1 MNKSA
6 RCAPR
11 LNAREAAENAEMLLI
26 AAEQCAEILADLP
39 KTKANERLGPNRDGV
54 SGQATNGHQQEG
66 FKETL
71 IRTRRAA
78 ERLVTVPVVV
88 SRVRVIAAIMRGI
101 PRRLASALKRS
112 RTGCPSLEG
121 VRLGKRNQMPK
132 LPKRE
137 STESPTSRRTKLA
150 AQLRAENR
158 GLWKAARIPDFVVMR
173 EPDPPKPQQTVFL
186 GEAGTEQFVVD
197 THVNGKLLGSQKIH
211 DPFTRPTVLMS
222 LIDSCFRAFGTGFD
236 RGRPHSVLNLIAYC
250 MPAIRPAALLLRRA
264 VIA

>member
-11 LNAREAAENAEMLLI
+11 LNAREAAENAEMFLI

-88 SRVRVIAAIMRGI
+88 SRLVWG
-101 PRRLASALKRS
+101 
-112 RTGCPSLEG
+112 
-121 VRLGKRNQMPK
+121 
-132 LPKRE
+132 
-137 STESPTSRRTKLA
+137 
-150 AQLRAENR
+150 
-158 GLWKAARIPDFVVMR
+158 RIFA
-173 EPDPPKPQQTVFL
+173 K
-186 GEAGTEQFVVD
+186 
-197 THVNGKLLGSQKIH
+197 
-211 DPFTRPTVLMS
+211 
-222 LIDSCFRAFGTGFD
+222 
-236 RGRPHSVLNLIAYC
+236 
-250 MPAIRPAALLLRRA
+250 
-264 VIA
+264 

>member
-112 RTGCPSLEG
+112 RTGCPSLDSQTRPEEASERRRMG
-121 VRLGKRNQMPK
+121 SESVLRSEAVGRCRRPAWRRATLRVPFPPSLVPLGKRYQ
-132 LPKRE
+132 
-137 STESPTSRRTKLA
+137 SPGS
-150 AQLRAENR
+150 LR
-158 GLWKAARIPDFVVMR
+158 
-173 EPDPPKPQQTVFL
+173 
-186 GEAGTEQFVVD
+186 
-197 THVNGKLLGSQKIH
+197 
-211 DPFTRPTVLMS
+211 
-222 LIDSCFRAFGTGFD
+222 
-236 RGRPHSVLNLIAYC
+236 
-250 MPAIRPAALLLRRA
+250 
-264 VIA
+264 